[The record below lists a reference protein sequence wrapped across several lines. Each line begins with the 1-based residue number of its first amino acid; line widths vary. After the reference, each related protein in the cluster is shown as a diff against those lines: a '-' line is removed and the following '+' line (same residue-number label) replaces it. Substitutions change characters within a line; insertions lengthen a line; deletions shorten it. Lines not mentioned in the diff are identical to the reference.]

1 MRAVRIQAH
10 GGPEVLRVDDVPPP
24 EAGPGEVLL
33 GVRAAG
39 VNFAD
44 IERRRGSY
52 EPHLPL
58 PSILGAEA
66 AGVIV
71 AVGAGV
77 NPALRGMRAVGL
89 ARASQAEMVKMPAAE
104 VVLLPEVV
112 DFDVAAALPVQGL
125 TAYHL
130 LHTME
135 SVTPGM
141 SILVHAIAGGVGL
154 LVLQL
159 AKAAG
164 ARVYGTAST
173 EAKAEVARRLGADAV
188 LVAPDD
194 LAGEILELT
203 GGHGVDLVLDSVGR
217 STAEASLRSL
227 APFGHLVHFGEASGP
242 PPRLDISALYGRS
255 LRVSA
260 YWLRSPHPPGTHSAA
275 LHELLSDV
283 VAGTLTCTIG
293 LRLPLE
299 RVADAHRALEGR
311 RTVGKVVLRVDH
323 PP

>member
-1 MRAVRIQAH
+1 MRAVRIHGH
-10 GGPEVLRVDDVPPP
+10 GGPEVLRIDDVSEPVP
-24 EAGPGEVLL
+24 GPGEVLL
-33 GVRAAG
+33 GVRSAG
-39 VNFAD
+39 INFAD
-44 IERRRGSY
+44 IERRRGTY

-58 PSILGAEA
+58 PAILGAEA
-66 AGVIV
+66 AGVITT
-71 AVGAGV
+71 VGTGV
-77 NPALRGMRAVGL
+77 NPAMRGMRAVGL
-89 ARASQAEMVKMPAAE
+89 ARASQADLVRMPAAE
-104 VVLLPEVV
+104 VVLVPDSV

-164 ARVYGTAST
+164 ARVYGTTST

-194 LAGEILELT
+194 LAGEVLELT

-217 STAEASLRSL
+217 ATAEASLRCL
-227 APFGHLVHFGEASGP
+227 APFGHLVFFGEASGP
-242 PPRLDISALYGRS
+242 PPPLDIGKLYGRS
-255 LRVSA
+255 LRLSV
-260 YWLRSPHPPGTHSAA
+260 YWLRSPHPPGAHAAA
-275 LHELLSDV
+275 LHDLLSDV
-283 VAGTLTCTIG
+283 AAGTLTCTIG
-293 LRLPLE
+293 LRLPME
-299 RVADAHRALEGR
+299 KVADAHRAVEER
-311 RTVGKVVLRVDH
+311 RTAGKIVLRVA
-323 PP
+323 

>member
-1 MRAVRIQAH
+1 MRAVRIHGH
-10 GGPEVLRVDDVPPP
+10 GGPEVLRIDDVPEPVP
-24 EAGPGEVLL
+24 GPGEVLI
-33 GVRAAG
+33 GVRSAG
-39 VNFAD
+39 INFAD
-44 IERRRGSY
+44 IERRRGTY

-58 PSILGAEA
+58 PAILGAEA
-66 AGVIV
+66 AGVIT
-71 AVGAGV
+71 AVGTGV
-77 NPALRGMRAVGL
+77 NPAMRGMRAVGL
-89 ARASQAEMVKMPAAE
+89 ARSSQADLVRMPAAE
-104 VVLLPEVV
+104 VVLVPDSV

-164 ARVYGTAST
+164 ARVYGTTST

-194 LAGEILELT
+194 LAGEVLELT

-217 STAEASLRSL
+217 ATAESSLRCL
-227 APFGHLVHFGEASGP
+227 APFGHLVFFGEASGP
-242 PPRLDISALYGRS
+242 PPPLDIGKLYGRS
-255 LRVSA
+255 LRVSV
-260 YWLRSPHPPGTHSAA
+260 YWLRSPHPPGAHAAA
-275 LHELLSDV
+275 LHDLLSDLA
-283 VAGTLTCTIG
+283 AGTLTCTIG
-293 LRLPLE
+293 LRLPME
-299 RVADAHRALEGR
+299 KVADAHRAVEER
-311 RTVGKVVLRVDH
+311 RTAGKIMLRLV
-323 PP
+323 